1 MTTPHVEKGTFTG
14 RHMLVVM
21 IAFFTVIISVN
32 VLMATLAN
40 TTWSG
45 LVVQNSYVASQQFN
59 RKAAEGRAQ
68 AALGWTGTLTIADGE
83 VGYRLSDQ
91 AGRTVPLY
99 KVTVTFRHPAYDAK
113 DMVFALAA
121 DGTDRFVARQMP
133 TDGVWIVDI
142 EADAGQPKLYRD
154 IRRITVAGGALK

>member
-1 MTTPHVEKGTFTG
+1 MTTQHIEKGTFTG

-45 LVVQNSYVASQQFN
+45 LVVENSYVASQQFN

-68 AALGWTGTLTIADGE
+68 AALGWAGLLTIEDGKIA
-83 VGYRLSDQ
+83 YRLNDQ
-91 AGRTVPLY
+91 EGRPVPLDT
-99 KVTVTFRHPAYDAK
+99 VTVTFRHPAYDAK
-113 DMVFALAA
+113 DLVVALEAEGA
-121 DGTDRFVARQMP
+121 GRFTAGRVP
-133 TDGVWIVDI
+133 TDGIWIVDV
-142 EADAGQPKLYRD
+142 EADTGQARPYRD
-154 IRRITVAGGALK
+154 VRRITVTGGALK

>member
-1 MTTPHVEKGTFTG
+1 MTTRHAEHGTFTG
-14 RHMLVVM
+14 RHMLAVM

-45 LVVQNSYVASQQFN
+45 LVVENSYVASQEFN

-68 AALGWTGTLTIADGE
+68 AALGWTGTLTIAGGE
-83 VGYRLSDQ
+83 IGYRLSDQ
-91 AGRTVPLY
+91 AGRTVPLD

-121 DGTDRFVARQMP
+121 DGADKFTAKHMP

-142 EADAGQPKLYRD
+142 EADTGKPKPYRD